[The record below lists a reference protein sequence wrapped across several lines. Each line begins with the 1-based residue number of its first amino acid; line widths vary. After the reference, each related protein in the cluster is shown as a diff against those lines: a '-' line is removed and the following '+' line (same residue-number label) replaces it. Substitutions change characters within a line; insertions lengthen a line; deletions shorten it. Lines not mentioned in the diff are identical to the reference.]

1 MEQMIE
7 QCLYSILVVA
17 DDCEAECEPD
27 RARLLRTCARFLED
41 EIQRYES
48 AIQKTID
55 ENGHLADGDNC
66 TLIHLVRAM
75 KTPNDQA
82 SGARSVPLDAPVGRE
97 ED

>member
-75 KTPNDQA
+75 KTPTA
-82 SGARSVPLDAPVGRE
+82 ELRGRALLRGPA
-97 ED
+97 

>member
-7 QCLYSILVVA
+7 QCLYSIRVVA

-27 RARLLRTCARFLED
+27 RARLLRTCARILED

-48 AIQKTID
+48 AIQKTIH

-66 TLIHLVRAM
+66 TLIHLVRAIGS
-75 KTPNDQA
+75 PNAQVT
-82 SGARSVPLDAPVGRE
+82 GAARAD
-97 ED
+97 D